1 MAKPIIVCDK
11 DDCLVS
17 FAEPYL
23 EWYERKTG
31 IRFTVDDIPEAGFH
45 GMGAVADRI
54 KEFIDGGGLVNL
66 EPVKHAQRAVQAL
79 SVFYE
84 VVVVSA
90 TKPNGQQDSIEN
102 VRKFFKEIDTFIF
115 DDDKSKWVND
125 YQASFFIDD
134 RAKYFEGLNR
144 QSCTPI
150 LFAQPWNRISTGF
163 IRAKWPEILRIC
175 TDVVR
180 R

>member
-1 MAKPIIVCDK
+1 MSKKPTIVVDK
-11 DDCLVS
+11 DDVLLD
-17 FAEPYL
+17 FAPCYL
-23 EWYERKTG
+23 EWYADKTG
-31 IRFTVDDIPEAGFH
+31 VHYMVDDIPEGGFFH
-45 GMGAVADRI
+45 MTGVQDYV

-79 SVFYE
+79 SVFYK

-134 RAKYFEGLNR
+134 RAKYL
-144 QSCTPI
+144 
-150 LFAQPWNRISTGF
+150 
-163 IRAKWPEILRIC
+163 
-175 TDVVR
+175 
-180 R
+180 